1 MEKKL
6 CAGIGIGKF
15 SKCDGLLLLA
25 EQEDGAC
32 DYNEISIW
40 LWKGI

>member
-6 CAGIGIGKF
+6 CAGIGFGKF

-25 EQEDGAC
+25 EQPED
-32 DYNEISIW
+32 NEISISCGG
-40 LWKGI
+40 LV

>member
-15 SKCDGLLLLA
+15 SKCDGLMLLA
-25 EQEDGAC
+25 EQPED
-32 DYNEISIW
+32 NETDIS
-40 LWKGI
+40 

>member
-15 SKCDGLLLLA
+15 AKCDGLLLLA

-32 DYNEISIW
+32 DYNETDIS
-40 LWKGI
+40 LSF

>member
-15 SKCDGLLLLA
+15 AKCDGLLLLA
-25 EQEDGAC
+25 EQAD
-32 DYNEISIW
+32 DNETDIS
-40 LWKGI
+40 

>member
-15 SKCDGLLLLA
+15 FKCDGLLLLA
-25 EQEDGAC
+25 EQAD
-32 DYNEISIW
+32 DNEISISSSF
-40 LWKGI
+40 